1 MKKNR
6 IHVVLDTSQ
15 SIRQEDSLVSKE
27 SLSSGLKHPSKNLSA
42 PENSVLGVVG
52 CSGQRQGDPCNL
64 LINHYSPSASS
75 RLHGR
80 DVCVCLWVCMCHRIH
95 QRRSKDNCRGQFFPS
110 PVWNR
115 GSNLGCHLGEI
126 PLSTLSSGWSTL
138 GHFLQLHPNLQNEV
152 QF

>member
-1 MKKNR
+1 MGFHSAMKKNR

-80 DVCVCLWVCMCHRIH
+80 DVCMSVGMHVPQNTPTKVQGQL
-95 QRRSKDNCRGQFFPS
+95 QRSVLSFSRVEPGIKLGLSFRGNSFIYF
-110 PVWNR
+110 V
-115 GSNLGCHLGEI
+115 I
-126 PLSTLSSGWSTL
+126 
-138 GHFLQLHPNLQNEV
+138 
-152 QF
+152 